1 MARGSMV
8 MKRFLACAVALL
20 LVAVGAP
27 VMAAAMGGDDSGG
40 SEASPADYERAVKLI
55 EAADYGA
62 AVRILEK
69 ANRKESGNADVLN
82 MLGYAHRKLGR
93 METALGFYQEAL
105 AIEPRHLGANE
116 YLGELYLRE
125 SWASCTWRR
134 RRAREGGGAPRR
146 GGSWQICLSLGMRG
160 GSRRA
165 RRGDRRLQERA
176 RDGIA
181 ASVRRTGRSGTGK
194 RPAATHRDWR
204 CPCTFGAC
212 TPRPYS
218 CCA

>member
-1 MARGSMV
+1 
-8 MKRFLACAVALL
+8 MKRFLAFAVALL

-116 YLGELYLRE
+116 YLGELYLETGELGKAEERLAELVAACPSGCEERE
-125 SWASCTWRR
+125 ELAEAIDAYKS
-134 RRAREGGGAPRR
+134 EH
-146 GGSWQICLSLGMRG
+146 GM
-160 GSRRA
+160 
-165 RRGDRRLQERA
+165 E
-176 RDGIA
+176 
-181 ASVRRTGRSGTGK
+181 
-194 RPAATHRDWR
+194 
-204 CPCTFGAC
+204 
-212 TPRPYS
+212 
-218 CCA
+218 